1 VDKNNNKTHNLADE
15 EKYSSESFDSVV
27 SALEEA
33 KISADY
39 LDNVLNSIYDPI
51 IVTDNKRNI
60 KTINRAVLELLGY
73 ENEKELIGRPLD
85 DIAFGADSKKGSRHL
100 FRPETFEQ
108 LVLNGYIK
116 EYSAIY
122 KTKAGERIP
131 VSFSSRMLKNKGGS
145 FAGLVCVARD
155 MREHNALQSQLA
167 QSLKLAAI
175 GTMSAGIAHELK
187 NPLAVV
193 IGKTEILSSKLAKNI
208 AEDESLAN
216 DLETILF
223 CSERMVAIIDH
234 MRVFSR
240 ESKDKDWKL
249 VNILEIIDKS
259 FILLEKRLEKT
270 KIKLIKKVNGDIP
283 HITGDGNMLIS
294 VLQNLITNSMDA
306 FKGISNK
313 KEKRIRMSV
322 SLKERKYV
330 EIVFE
335 DNAQGMTQEVMDN
348 IFNPFFTTKD
358 TGEGTGLGL
367 SIIYGIIEDHRGKIE
382 VSSTLGDGTTFTV
395 RFPVANKMATKPPA
409 KQANF
414 TAKLKSNDDKK
425 FKILLVEDYP
435 PIQEMIMEHLHKD
448 YNVVLASDGRCA
460 VSIASKTK
468 FDLIITDINMPVM
481 NGIEATKFIRK
492 KGALN
497 SCVPIIVMSAN
508 TDDGDIEKYIELG
521 INDTLAKPIYKKK
534 LLSAIAKNIG
544 LEYTSSG
551 DDSVCKSVVNSPP
564 NTESP
569 FNYKVFLE
577 ELGSKDVA
585 LSILK
590 GYISSV
596 EKQLVTIKNAI
607 LKGDYVLVHREAH
620 SIKGGAGNIF
630 ANKLMYAAEKLERS
644 AKKGTLKCSA
654 AFLEELSSEFKI
666 FRHYVNNELFEKP
679 GNAT

>member
-1 VDKNNNKTHNLADE
+1 MDKKSNKSRSSFDE
-15 EKYSSESFDSVV
+15 KKYSSESFDSVV

-39 LDNVLNSIYDPI
+39 LDNVLNSVYDPI

-85 DIAFGADSKKGSRHL
+85 EIAFGTESKKGNRHL

-122 KTKAGERIP
+122 KTKAGDKVP
-131 VSFSSRMLKNKGGS
+131 VSFSSRMLKNKRGA

-193 IGKTEILSSKLAKNI
+193 IGKTEILSSKLAEEI
-208 AEDESLAN
+208 FEDKSLAN

-240 ESKDKDWKL
+240 ESKDNDWKL
-249 VNILEIIDKS
+249 VNVLEIIDKS
-259 FILLEKRLEKT
+259 FILLEERLEKT
-270 KIKLIKKVNGDIP
+270 NIKLIKEVPGKVPEIS
-283 HITGDGNMLIS
+283 GDGNMLIS
-294 VLQNLITNSMDA
+294 VFQNLITNSIDA
-306 FKGISNK
+306 FKGVSDK
-313 KEKRIRMSV
+313 KEKYIRMSV

-335 DNAQGMTQEVMDN
+335 DNAQGMTKEVMSN

-358 TGEGTGLGL
+358 MGEGTGLGL
-367 SIIYGIIEDHRGKIE
+367 SIIYGIIEDHRGTIE
-382 VSSTLGDGTTFTV
+382 VSSKLGGGTTFTV
-395 RFPVANKMATKPPA
+395 RFPAAKKTLFKSPVEQVVFTSKSKNKNEK
-409 KQANF
+409 
-414 TAKLKSNDDKK
+414 KL
-425 FKILLVEDYP
+425 KILLVEDYP

-448 YNVVLASDGRCA
+448 YNLVLAKDGRCA
-460 VSIASKTK
+460 VSMASKTK

-481 NGIEATKFIRK
+481 NGIEATKLIRK
-492 KGALN
+492 EGALN

-508 TDDGDIEKYIELG
+508 TDDGDIKKYLKLG

-544 LEYTSSG
+544 LKYTSVEHNSG
-551 DDSVCKSVVNSPP
+551 DETCVESPP
-564 NTESP
+564 DKDSP
-569 FNYKVFLE
+569 MDYRVFLE
-577 ELGSKDVA
+577 ELGSEEVA

-590 GYISSV
+590 GYITSV
-596 EKQLVTIKNAI
+596 EEQLLTIKNAI
-607 LKGDYVLVHREAH
+607 LKGDHILVHREAH
-620 SIKGGAGNIF
+620 SIKGGAGNVF
-630 ANKLMYAAEKLERS
+630 ANDLMDAAKELEYSAKQGKLED
-644 AKKGTLKCSA
+644 GT
-654 AFLEELSSEFKI
+654 AFLEKLSSEFEI
-666 FRHYVNNELFEKP
+666 FRHYVNNELLEKL
-679 GNAT
+679 GDVT